1 MKFQIR
7 HEIRGRMRIHVI
19 QSRMSFAQ
27 ADTLQYYLEQCESVI
42 SAKIQN
48 RTEDVTIC
56 YEGNRDAILE
66 VLKAFSYE
74 KTDVPDTYINNS
86 GREMNQHYWDQLV
99 EQTPLGRLGTPED
112 IAAAVAF
119 LAGDGASFIT
129 GQVLTCDGGFVP

>member
-56 YEGNRDAILE
+56 YEGSKDAILE

-74 KTDVPDTYINNS
+74 KTDVPDTYIRNS

-99 EQTPLGRLGTPED
+99 EQTFWHFGTVTWDEPSSRILLLLWLRKMNRMKVRHYND
-112 IAAAVAF
+112 I
-119 LAGDGASFIT
+119 
-129 GQVLTCDGGFVP
+129 